1 MLTSQVTLLR
11 GKKGLRLNT
20 PCRNLRTKGC
30 LPLGKLSQ
38 TIKVD
43 KAERAVFK
51 ALYPIPVENNN
62 VSKLRSSLK
71 HGENGL
77 MFLSQQ

>member
-1 MLTSQVTLLR
+1 MLPVEICVLKDVYIL
-11 GKKGLRLNT
+11 
-20 PCRNLRTKGC
+20 

-51 ALYPIPVENNN
+51 ALYPIPVEN
-62 VSKLRSSLK
+62 KSLK

>member
-1 MLTSQVTLLR
+1 M
-11 GKKGLRLNT
+11 
-20 PCRNLRTKGC
+20 
-30 LPLGKLSQ
+30 SQ